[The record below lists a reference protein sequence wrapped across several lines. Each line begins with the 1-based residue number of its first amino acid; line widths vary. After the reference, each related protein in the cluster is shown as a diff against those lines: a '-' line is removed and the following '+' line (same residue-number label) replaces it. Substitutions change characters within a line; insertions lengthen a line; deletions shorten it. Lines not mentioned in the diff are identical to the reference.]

1 MLRPDIRKALSR
13 ASVERLQPAFVAYA
27 QEKRNFSQLSSASL
41 GPPSKQANFRQE
53 IDDETN
59 MKYHLQ
65 VNKRAH
71 AKNWSYIELLASR
84 LKEPSK
90 ATLTMKNPRNLD
102 QQARWRKAIMK
113 AYSSEKAIGQSVLAW
128 CPIAQGYNRSITAAY
143 IIRFNV
149 EYKEMLD
156 NAKIDIISTKDSKD
170 LIVIVFNED
179 ERVQEPE
186 PSELTPA
193 AGRALYR
200 RTLKFLTNHRPS
212 MRYLYFA
219 FTINLIR
226 REKFKVH
233 RWKKDRLEYADT
245 PFFPTPGNWIRETTL
260 RKLAMRI
267 GHMPVQEAGE
277 FVSTRGIY
285 LEDPFLQGKNEE
297 EDEEDG
303 KDGEDE
309 GDGKDGEDEEKDEVF
324 TSILQYAYQN

>member
-1 MLRPDIRKALSR
+1 
-13 ASVERLQPAFVAYA
+13 
-27 QEKRNFSQLSSASL
+27 
-41 GPPSKQANFRQE
+41 
-53 IDDETN
+53 
-59 MKYHLQ
+59 
-65 VNKRAH
+65 
-71 AKNWSYIELLASR
+71 
-84 LKEPSK
+84 
-90 ATLTMKNPRNLD
+90 
-102 QQARWRKAIMK
+102 MK

-149 EYKEMLD
+149 GKPAAVHLFGPTDNLEGHIWSTKKRILFILEYKEMLD